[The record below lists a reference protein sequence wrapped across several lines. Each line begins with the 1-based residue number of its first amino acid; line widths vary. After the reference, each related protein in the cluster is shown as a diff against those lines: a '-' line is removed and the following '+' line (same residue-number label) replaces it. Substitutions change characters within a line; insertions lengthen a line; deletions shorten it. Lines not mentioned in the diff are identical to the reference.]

1 MRAGNQETVLAAF
14 EEEGWPRRI
23 DDPLP
28 PRGALV
34 PKYRLHFTIQCL
46 NQGQLSQLIRFFG
59 DGTGEGVCW
68 ELREAFLY
76 LVPPLRISGTYGVGP
91 REPRVYGP
99 RASS

>member
-68 ELREAFLY
+68 ELREAVSLSCAPAADKRY
-76 LVPPLRISGTYGVGP
+76 IR
-91 REPRVYGP
+91 R
-99 RASS
+99 RAA